1 MRLAGKRI
9 IVTGGARGIGEA
21 VVRAAVAEGARVQ
34 VLDGRDNLGGQVA
47 AQATEHGPGAARYLR
62 CDVSDRAEVKRV
74 FADCAD
80 HMGGID
86 ALVHVAG
93 IHREAAPE
101 AITDEEWDDVIR
113 VNLNG
118 TFITNQEA
126 FPHLRRNADSRIIN
140 FGSMAGLVPYV
151 LAGHYAASKG
161 AVISWSRTI
170 AHAWGR
176 EGIRVNVIAPAVE
189 SPMQREVLQRERERA
204 PSTERKSFSSM
215 VPLGVVGQAED
226 VAPGVIF
233 LLSDEARY
241 VTGQIL
247 SLDGGLCPS
256 R

>member
-21 VVRAAVAEGARVQ
+21 VVRAATREGAQVQ
-34 VLDGRDNLGGQVA
+34 ALDCRDDLGAQVA
-47 AQATEHGPGAARYLR
+47 AEATASGPGAARYHH
-62 CDVSDRAEVKRV
+62 CDVSDRAEVARV
-74 FADCAD
+74 FAACAAA
-80 HMGGID
+80 MGGVD

-101 AITDEEWDDVIR
+101 AITDVDWNEVID

-126 FPHLRRNADSRIIN
+126 FPFLRENADSRIIN

-151 LAGHYAASKG
+151 LAAHYSAAKG
-161 AVISWSRTI
+161 AIISWSRTL
-170 AHAWGR
+170 AHAWGQH
-176 EGIRVNVIAPAVE
+176 GIRVNVVAPAAE
-189 SPMQREVLQRERERA
+189 SPMQREVLQRERSD
-204 PSTERKSFSSM
+204 PSGRRSFSSM
-215 VPLGVVGQAED
+215 VPLGTVGQSED

-233 LLSDEARY
+233 LLSDDARY